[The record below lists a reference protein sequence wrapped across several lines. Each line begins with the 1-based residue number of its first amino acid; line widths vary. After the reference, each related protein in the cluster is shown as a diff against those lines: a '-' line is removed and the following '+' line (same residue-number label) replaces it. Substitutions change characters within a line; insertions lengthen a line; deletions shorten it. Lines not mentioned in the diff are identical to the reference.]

1 MNICVF
7 DSYAI
12 ITFFEKEKGFEKV
25 IDIFTE
31 SVSGK
36 LKILINIINWGEVYY
51 IVLREQGSK
60 AATLF
65 EESFKKLPVELV
77 YCDYSLTKRAS
88 EFKAFNSLSYADCF
102 AAATASIYK
111 ATLVTGD
118 KEFLKL
124 GKDILIE
131 WL

>member
-12 ITFFEKEKGFEKV
+12 ITFFEKEKGFEKL

-31 SVSGK
+31 SLSGK
-36 LKILINIINWGEVYY
+36 LKILINIVNWGEVYY

-60 AATLF
+60 EATLF
-65 EESFKKLPVELV
+65 EESFKKLPVEMI

-88 EFKAFNSLSYADCF
+88 EFKAFNTLSYADCF

-111 ATLVTGD
+111 AALVTGD

-124 GKDILIE
+124 EKDILIE

>member
-1 MNICVF
+1 MF
-7 DSYAI
+7 DSYTI

-25 IDIFTE
+25 VDIFTE
-31 SVSGK
+31 SVSNK
-36 LKILINIINWGEVYY
+36 LKILTNIVNWGEVYY

-65 EESFKKLPVELV
+65 EENFKKLPVELV

-111 ATLVTGD
+111 ATLITGD

-131 WL
+131 WLDGE

>member
-1 MNICVF
+1 VF
-7 DSYAI
+7 DSYTI
-12 ITFFEKEKGFEKV
+12 ITFFEKKKGFEKV

-31 SVSGK
+31 SVSNK
-36 LKILINIINWGEVYY
+36 LKILTNIVNWGEVYY

-77 YCDYSLTKRAS
+77 YCDYSLAKRAS

-131 WL
+131 WLSGK

>member
-1 MNICVF
+1 MF
-7 DSYAI
+7 DSYTI
-12 ITFFEKEKGFEKV
+12 ITFFEREKGFEKV

-36 LKILINIINWGEVYY
+36 LKILMNIINWGEVYC

-65 EESFKKLPVELV
+65 EESFKKLPIELV